1 MGGTIQVSSQVD
13 KGSLFIV
20 ELDLRIPD
28 GKSDEQF
35 WQENKIHRILVVDD
49 EADMGRNIQ
58 MLMEDAGVQAE
69 LAFCGED
76 ALCRIR
82 SAQEMGEH
90 YDVILLDWKMPD
102 MDGIETARCIRK
114 IVPDGTLILLLSAHD
129 WDEIEE
135 DAVGAGIQGF
145 LTKPFFVSA
154 FKEKIFEINTAHDQE
169 IQASENA
176 KEHSLNGVHFLVAE
190 DNEIN
195 SEILE
200 ELLEVEGAVCHIAE
214 NGHLAVE
221 AFKNAP
227 PGTFDAILMDV
238 QMPVMNGYEATL
250 AIRSLEREDA
260 ETIPIIAMTANAFAE
275 DVRDAKDA
283 GMNDHI
289 AKPIDMDIVRKTL
302 YKYLKEK

>member
-1 MGGTIQVSSQVD
+1 MLFRSLLSNAVKYTQEGGNIWLRIIGLGQHSSQYEHIRIEVEDNGYGMSQDYLEVIFDAFTRAENSTTNKVQGTGLGMAITKNIVELMGGTIQVSSQVD

-49 EADMGRNIQ
+49 ETDMGRNIQ

-169 IQASENA
+169 IQ
-176 KEHSLNGVHFLVAE
+176 
-190 DNEIN
+190 D
-195 SEILE
+195 
-200 ELLEVEGAVCHIAE
+200 
-214 NGHLAVE
+214 
-221 AFKNAP
+221 
-227 PGTFDAILMDV
+227 
-238 QMPVMNGYEATL
+238 
-250 AIRSLEREDA
+250 
-260 ETIPIIAMTANAFAE
+260 
-275 DVRDAKDA
+275 
-283 GMNDHI
+283 
-289 AKPIDMDIVRKTL
+289 RKSVV
-302 YKYLKEK
+302 